1 MKIVEA
7 LIKGIM
13 MYFLSVGM
21 VAIGWNLI
29 LTRLF
34 GVPVFGFGE
43 LCLLTLAIDLVST
56 PIVIGRYANKE

>member
-1 MKIVEA
+1 MKVVEIIFKA
-7 LIKGIM
+7 VV

-34 GVPVFGFGE
+34 GVSVFGFGE
-43 LCLLTLAIDLVST
+43 LCLLTLAISLVGT
-56 PIVIGRYANKE
+56 PLTIGRNVNKE

>member
-1 MKIVEA
+1 MKEVEIIFKA
-7 LIKGIM
+7 VV

-29 LTRLF
+29 LTRLL

-43 LCLLTLAIDLVST
+43 LCLLTFAINLLAA
-56 PIVIGRYANKE
+56 PIQIGRYASKE

>member
-1 MKIVEA
+1 MKVVEIIFKA
-7 LIKGIM
+7 VV

-29 LTRLF
+29 LIRLF

-43 LCLLTLAIDLVST
+43 LCLLTLAISLVGT
-56 PIVIGRYANKE
+56 PLTISRNVNKE

>member
-7 LIKGIM
+7 LIKSVM

-34 GVPVFGFGE
+34 GVSVLGFGE
-43 LCLLTLAIDLVST
+43 LCLFTFAIRCIYT
-56 PIVIGRYANKE
+56 PITIGLHMKGN

>member
-1 MKIVEA
+1 MKVVAA
-7 LIKGIM
+7 LIKGVM

-29 LTRLF
+29 LVRLL

-43 LCLLTLAIDLVST
+43 LCLLTFAINLLAA
-56 PIVIGRYANKE
+56 PIQIGRYASKE

>member
-1 MKIVEA
+1 MKVVEA

-34 GVPVFGFGE
+34 GVQVLGFGE
-43 LCLLTLAIDLVST
+43 LCLLTLAINLVSV
-56 PIVIGRYANKE
+56 PITIGKYATKE